1 MNSENKQG
9 IRQYILTVLIV
20 FLLFLILAGLRY
32 LTAPAA
38 DAGIAAA
45 TETVLEK
52 WSVAAPTLGK
62 ATTIPNVGWNYL
74 RAFEAKSK
82 NRHAGYVF
90 IVRVT
95 GDSGPVSGVFYWTK
109 ESGTSFCGIAGM
121 GDVSPEQCGITPLV
135 IHYWVRSIDGICAT
149 IDAKGKAK

>member
-1 MNSENKQG
+1 MNSEKKRG
-9 IRQYILTVLIV
+9 IRQYSLTVLIV

-32 LTAPAA
+32 LTAPAT

-45 TETVLEK
+45 AETVLEK

-62 ATTIPNVGWNYL
+62 ATSIPNVGWNYL
-74 RAFEAKSK
+74 HAFEAKSK
-82 NRHAGYVF
+82 NRHSGYVF

-95 GDSGPVSGVFYWTK
+95 GDSGPVTGVFYWTQ

-121 GDVSPEQCGITPLV
+121 EDTSPEQCGITPLV
-135 IHYWVRSIDGICAT
+135 IHYWVRAIDGICAT
-149 IDAKGKAK
+149 MDAKGKAK